1 MTKVEIQ
8 DERGGSVDLTP
19 VDSESI
25 SLWNLFEARKPVYQ
39 AKVKG
44 NFRRLKWIIMAVLLG
59 FYYLLPWVRW
69 ERGVGAPD
77 QAILVD
83 TINRKFYFFFIELW
97 PQEVF
102 YFTGLLLLAAL
113 GLFFAT
119 SLFGRVWCGYACPQ
133 TVWTDLFLTVERFFE
148 GDRNAQIKLAKAPWS
163 FGKVRKKLGKHITWL
178 LIGLATGGA
187 WVFYF
192 QDAPTL
198 WRDMLKGDF
207 YFIPTFWMIFLTFST
222 YLMAG
227 FAREQVCTYM
237 CPYARFQGAMFDEE
251 SLIVTYDKARG
262 EPRGN
267 SPEAGDCVDCRRC
280 VVVCPVGIDI
290 RDGQQYR
297 CINCAL
303 CVDACNS
310 VMDKLERPRGL
321 IRYNNLAGTIP
332 CGKATFADVWQHAR
346 FVRPR
351 TVIYGIIMATVA
363 GVMLWALMTKSPM
376 DMSVVH
382 YRNPMFVALSDGSVR
397 NTYTVRL
404 INKSWTAKTY
414 YLRMDH
420 ADVTLRTAQVTAP
433 AGGALPLAVK
443 AGKVAEYTVFA
454 ERPRYITDTGEMYP
468 SHMAVTLSV
477 TDDEGHA
484 DSYETVFIGPN
495 EE

>member
-1 MTKVEIQ
+1 MAKVEIQ
-8 DERGGSVDLTP
+8 DGHEERVDLTP
-19 VDSESI
+19 VDSEDI
-25 SLWNLFEARKPVYQ
+25 SLWHLFEARKPVYQ

-44 NFRRLKWIIMAVLLG
+44 TFRRIKWVVMAVLLG
-59 FYYLLPWVRW
+59 IYYLLPWVRW
-69 ERGVGAPD
+69 ERGPGAPD

-119 SLFGRVWCGYACPQ
+119 SLLGRVWCGYACPQ

-148 GDRNAQIKLAKAPWS
+148 GDRAAQMKLAKAPW
-163 FGKVRKKLGKHITWL
+163 GLDKLQRKVSKHVVWL

-198 WRDMLKGDF
+198 WRDMLNGQF
-207 YFIPTFWMIFLTFST
+207 YFVPTFWMVFLTFST

-262 EPRGN
+262 EPRGKG
-267 SPEAGDCVDCRRC
+267 EDAGDCVDCHRC

-303 CVDACNS
+303 CVDACNA

-332 CGKATFADVWQHAR
+332 CGKASFADVWKHAR

-351 TVIYGIIMATVA
+351 TVYYAAIMLAVSS
-363 GVMLWALMTKSPM
+363 VMLWALVHKSVLEMT
-376 DMSVVH
+376 VLH
-382 YRNPMFVALSDGSVR
+382 QRNPLYVVLSDGGVR
-397 NTYTVRL
+397 NAYTVRL
-404 INKSWTAKTY
+404 INKEWRDKTVL
-414 YLRMDH
+414 LRINRD
-420 ADVTLRTAQVTAP
+420 DISLRTAQQEVS
-433 AGGALPLAVK
+433 AGEALPLPVK

-454 ERPRYITDTGEMYP
+454 ERPYLTQEGGAYP
-468 SHMAVTLSV
+468 SHIPVQLRV
-477 TDDEGHA
+477 VDDAGHA
-484 DSYETVFIGPN
+484 DDYDAVFVGPN
-495 EE
+495 QE